1 MSTAWFVPLPAWR
14 QTEFILKEKCDF
26 SDSSDSLLGFD
37 QRPLSTYAVR
47 RVETERSPMHQHV
60 IDYHIADIG
69 HAWGIFREGV
79 QIAVRKDPGD
89 AIAFANF
96 FADRETRMA
105 AHPVRVSA
113 DRHMHRTLIE
123 LRRAA

>member
-1 MSTAWFVPLPAWR
+1 MWSAWPWPHGICR
-14 QTEFILKEKCDF
+14 KTEFILKRKSDF
-26 SDSSDSLLGFD
+26 SDLSHSLTDFD
-37 QRPLSTYAVR
+37 PRFLSTYAVR
-47 RVETERSPMHQHV
+47 RIETEGSDMNQHV

-69 HAWGIFREGV
+69 QAWGIFREGV

-113 DRHMHRTLIE
+113 DRHMHRTLSE

>member
-1 MSTAWFVPLPAWR
+1 MN
-14 QTEFILKEKCDF
+14 Q
-26 SDSSDSLLGFD
+26 
-37 QRPLSTYAVR
+37 Y
-47 RVETERSPMHQHV
+47 V
-60 IDYHIADIG
+60 IEYHIADVG
-69 HAWGIFREGV
+69 QAWGIFREGV
-79 QIAVRKDPGD
+79 QMAVRKDPGD

-105 AHPVRVSA
+105 LRHVRVSA

>member
-1 MSTAWFVPLPAWR
+1 MDA
-14 QTEFILKEKCDF
+14 
-26 SDSSDSLLGFD
+26 
-37 QRPLSTYAVR
+37 
-47 RVETERSPMHQHV
+47 HV

-69 HAWGIFREGV
+69 NAWGIFREGV
-79 QIAVRKDPGD
+79 QMAVRNDPGD

-105 AHPVRVSA
+105 SHPVRVSA
-113 DRHMHRTLIE
+113 DRNLHRTLSE

>member
-1 MSTAWFVPLPAWR
+1 MN
-14 QTEFILKEKCDF
+14 Q
-26 SDSSDSLLGFD
+26 
-37 QRPLSTYAVR
+37 Y
-47 RVETERSPMHQHV
+47 V
-60 IDYHIADIG
+60 IDYHIADVG
-69 HAWGIFREGV
+69 KCWGIFREGV
-79 QIAVRKDPGD
+79 QMAVRKDPAD

-113 DRHMHRTLIE
+113 DRHLHQTLQD

>member
-1 MSTAWFVPLPAWR
+1 MNP
-14 QTEFILKEKCDF
+14 
-26 SDSSDSLLGFD
+26 
-37 QRPLSTYAVR
+37 
-47 RVETERSPMHQHV
+47 HV

-69 HAWGIFREGV
+69 NAWGIFREGV
-79 QIAVRKDPGD
+79 QMAVRKDPGD

-105 AHPVRVSA
+105 AQPVHVSA
-113 DRHMHRTLIE
+113 DRNLHRTLNE